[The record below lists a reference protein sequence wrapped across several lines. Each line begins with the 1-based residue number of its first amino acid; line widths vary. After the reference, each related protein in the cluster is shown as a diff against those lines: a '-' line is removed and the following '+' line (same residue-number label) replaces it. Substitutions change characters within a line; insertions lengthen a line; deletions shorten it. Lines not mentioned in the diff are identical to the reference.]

1 MRAGWGRTHTAG
13 QVRGPGVTGE
23 GFLEEVGS
31 TRPLKVSPEE
41 TGRGRCGH
49 RAWEQTGL
57 PAEATA
63 VSAGGPPNG
72 WREGG
77 LDVGGGC
84 PAPSAGDTGLSP
96 REGSTAW
103 PQEWT
108 AGRSQEGP
116 CLPGECREG
125 PFQREPQAREERPGR
140 PPGPGGGGCP
150 GSITPWASCSCSPE
164 PQARHRPHGRPRR
177 ADGATWWP

>member
-1 MRAGWGRTHTAG
+1 M
-13 QVRGPGVTGE
+13 E

-77 LDVGGGC
+77 LDVGGVPGPLC
-84 PAPSAGDTGLSP
+84 WGHWTEPPRGLHSLATGVDS
-96 REGSTAW
+96 REV
-103 PQEWT
+103 
-108 AGRSQEGP
+108 
-116 CLPGECREG
+116 
-125 PFQREPQAREERPGR
+125 PGR
-140 PPGPGGGGCP
+140 AVPSG
-150 GSITPWASCSCSPE
+150 
-164 PQARHRPHGRPRR
+164 
-177 ADGATWWP
+177 